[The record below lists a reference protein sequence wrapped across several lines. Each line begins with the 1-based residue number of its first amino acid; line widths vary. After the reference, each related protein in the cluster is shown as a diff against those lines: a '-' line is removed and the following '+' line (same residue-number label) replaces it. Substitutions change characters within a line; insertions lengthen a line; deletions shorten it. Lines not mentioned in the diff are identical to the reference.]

1 MANMK
6 TCENNFGESLFW
18 ETAQSEQKEEKLKQY
33 LKKLHMVS
41 KFKVLKANEAKRNQR
56 CTRNSTQP
64 SKKNSKN
71 KS

>member
-33 LKKLHMVS
+33 LKKTAYG
-41 KFKVLKANEAKRNQR
+41 FQI
-56 CTRNSTQP
+56 
-64 SKKNSKN
+64 
-71 KS
+71 